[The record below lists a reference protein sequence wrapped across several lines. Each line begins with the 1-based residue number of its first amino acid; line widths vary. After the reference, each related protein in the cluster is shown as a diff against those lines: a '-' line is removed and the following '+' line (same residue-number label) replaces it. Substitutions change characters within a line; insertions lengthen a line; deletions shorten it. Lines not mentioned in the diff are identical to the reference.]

1 MVPTNSVASKFW
13 ELFCLLLSHYLLW
26 LFLSLVRILGTFLPL
41 TSLHYFRTNFI
52 PKRVNL
58 MKHFMIVIYDS
69 RDIWLENCPYYN
81 SRVVIYARK
90 MFISLPQCCFSQ
102 VSLSSRIEENFL
114 ILLITDVPTVAL
126 PHTKKHC
133 SLWIFNLLKKLPW

>member
-13 ELFCLLLSHYLLW
+13 ELFCLLLTHYLLW

-41 TSLHYFRTNFI
+41 TSLQYFRTSFI

-90 MFISLPQCCFSQ
+90 MFIRLPQCCFSQ
-102 VSLSSRIEENFL
+102 VSLSRFKQTEMQTCTNQSCWIEHCRL
-114 ILLITDVPTVAL
+114 VKLLA
-126 PHTKKHC
+126 
-133 SLWIFNLLKKLPW
+133 NLHLY

>member
-1 MVPTNSVASKFW
+1 MVATNSVASKFW

-102 VSLSSRIEENFL
+102 VSLSRFNQTEMQICCKLVPIKVAESNTVDKSNF
-114 ILLITDVPTVAL
+114 
-126 PHTKKHC
+126 
-133 SLWIFNLLKKLPW
+133 